1 MRNLSIKYQVLII
14 AMVPVFLIDVFLTLN
29 NINSSIV
36 QAENLLQSKGQI
48 IARQIAGASEFNLF
62 TGNHEQIQYLLD
74 QSINTN
80 DIIYAAVYDSE
91 GNPVAKASGEGY
103 ISEKTTQYFYYRQA
117 IQSESF
123 QFGDVFEP
131 DLPMEKPVLQNL
143 GWVHLNISKQRLQK
157 NKQQIYIDGAIFFC
171 AMLVI
176 AMILTLIITQRITR
190 PIFKLLEHLK
200 QVETGQLGQLIGDI
214 EGNEIGD
221 VQKGFN
227 SMSQSLLANRM
238 QLDQKIK
245 NATLELMNAIT
256 DLEYKNRELAVA
268 RDSAQKAD
276 QLKSQFLAN
285 ISHEIRTPI
294 NGIKGFVNL
303 LSKTGLSSDQQ
314 RYADIISQSTTD
326 LTLIVNEVLDFSKLE
341 SGNISISPRPFN
353 LHELLETT
361 RDSLFPATLEKHIDL
376 HLIIYSDIPKTVIG
390 DELRIKQ
397 ILINLIGNAI
407 KFTDEGYVSIS
418 VLLEEESENHL
429 IVRFS
434 IKDSGIGVSPQ
445 DQALLFQAFHQI
457 DSDSN
462 RRYSG
467 TGLGLVI
474 SKNLATLMGGDI
486 EMESTEGEGS
496 TFSLILPLKVVSQ
509 TALEQTLNK
518 TVMVVAADKNC
529 LREVQSLYNR
539 IGFDTESTLID
550 ERDDIDGIAEQIERN
565 LGYLDYLVID
575 CRHYPDLADRLIT
588 SETGNQVKT
597 VIMHYDASLIK
608 SESSTHAR
616 FMSVINTSEN
626 LKKLLFDEESLH
638 LKQGTSPR
646 QEKSNIEIPVKSV
659 LIVDDNP
666 VNLML
671 ASELVSIWGPQS
683 VPATNA
689 DEAMGALAR
698 ESFDLILLDIQMP
711 EVDGVT
717 LMKMIRERYRT
728 INCPIVALTAN
739 IMPEEEQRLIG
750 EGFDGFI
757 SKPIDEE
764 RLSSWIKQ
772 PPFSK
777 ITSGGEAPSDQPVTE
792 NPSID
797 YTTTLKL
804 AANKQELVK
813 ELFKMLRIELPGYR
827 QQMAEQLEY
836 RNLVEIARITHKL
849 HGITCYTGLPR
860 LKSLLQEYDDAR
872 LVSNDAAHKVALR
885 ILPELFAIEE
895 ALSQYE

>member
-29 NINSSIV
+29 NINNSIV

-62 TGNHEQIQYLLD
+62 SGNHEQIQYLLD

-91 GNPVAKASGEGY
+91 GNPIAKAAGDGY

-117 IQSESF
+117 IQSESL

-131 DLPMEKPVLQNL
+131 DLPVDKPVLQNL
-143 GWVHLNISKQRLQK
+143 GWVHLNISKQRLEK

-200 QVETGQLGQLIGDI
+200 QVETGQLGQLIDDI

-341 SGNISISPRPFN
+341 SGNISVSPRPFN

-361 RDSLFPATLEKHIDL
+361 RDSLFPATLEKNIDL
-376 HLIIYSDIPKTVIG
+376 HLIIYGDIPKTVIG

-407 KFTDEGYVSIS
+407 KFTDQGYVSIS
-418 VLLEEESENHL
+418 VLLEEENDNHL
-429 IVRFS
+429 IVRFD

-474 SKNLATLMGGDI
+474 SKNLATLMGGDV
-486 EMESTEGEGS
+486 EMESGEGKGS
-496 TFSLILPLKVVSQ
+496 KFSLVLPLKVVSQ
-509 TALEQTLNK
+509 TALEQRLNK

-529 LREVQSLYNR
+529 LREVQTLYNR
-539 IGFDTESTLID
+539 IGFDTESTLIN
-550 ERDDIDGIAEQIERN
+550 EHSDIDSVAGQLEKN

-575 CRHYPDLADRLIT
+575 CRHHPDLADQLIT
-588 SETGNQVKT
+588 PETGKQVEP
-597 VIMHYDASLIK
+597 VIMHYDSSLI
-608 SESSTHAR
+608 SSDSLTKGR
-616 FMSVINTSEN
+616 FLSVINTSANLRKLLLEEEPPN
-626 LKKLLFDEESLH
+626 LK
-638 LKQGTSPR
+638 
-646 QEKSNIEIPVKSV
+646 QEVNSKAGDQQTEVPVKSV

-689 DEAMGALAR
+689 DEAMDALAR
-698 ESFDLILLDIQMP
+698 ERFDLILLDIQMP

-717 LMKMIRERYRT
+717 LMKMIRDRYRS

-772 PPFSK
+772 PPVSK
-777 ITSGGEAPSDQPVTE
+777 LAIDGEGLSDHPVSE

-797 YTTTLKL
+797 YATTLKL

-813 ELFKMLRIELPGYR
+813 ELFDMLGNELPGYR

-849 HGITCYTGLPR
+849 HGITCYTGLPK
-860 LKSLLQEYDDAR
+860 LKALLKEYDDAR
-872 LVSNDAAHKVALR
+872 LVSNDATYKVALR

-895 ALSQYE
+895 ALTQFR